1 MFVQVA
7 TAQAVDG
14 LGLRQQFQRW
24 AVDVRPRAAGFL
36 GGTAGVTALG
46 RFIAV
51 MRFEDQDAA
60 FANSQRTEQSA
71 WWNETSRYLEGDVL
85 LRGSDDV
92 DFLRSGG
99 SDEAGFVQVIEGQTT
114 DRAKFM
120 ELERAIEDGFAIER
134 TDFTGSLLAWWP
146 EGRWLEVA
154 YFRSEEETR
163 AAEQK
168 GLSPELSEL
177 FAKWQ
182 TLAAP
187 SSYLDLTEPWLLV

>member
-1 MFVQVA
+1 
-7 TAQAVDG
+7 
-14 LGLRQQFQRW
+14 
-24 AVDVRPRAAGFL
+24 
-36 GGTAGVTALG
+36 
-46 RFIAV
+46 
-51 MRFEDQDAA
+51 MRFADQDAA

-71 WWNETSRYLEGDVL
+71 WWGETSRYLKGDVL
-85 LRGSDDV
+85 LRGSEEI
-92 DFLRSGG
+92 DFLGSGG
-99 SDEAGFVQVIEGQTT
+99 FDEAGFVQVIEGQTT
-114 DRAKFM
+114 DRATFM
-120 ELERAIEDGFAIER
+120 ELEREIEDGFAIER
-134 TDFTGSLLAWWP
+134 PDFTGSLLAWWP

-187 SSYLDLTEPWLLV
+187 SSYLDLTEPWVLR